1 MGETMHYL
9 EDNSLKATDTGYE
22 FQIHLMWY
30 RSLPLSCIEKI
41 NLTLDRQLVDPKVIK
56 FGINGHQYRLDELAD
71 LVEEFWFVQDLASL
85 IVNQPDSVTPGS
97 AHKINVE
104 LSMRYPYIAI
114 GPGKFLTNINKYS
127 ANQVAG

>member
-9 EDNSLKATDTGYE
+9 EDNSLKVTNTGYE
-22 FQIHLMWY
+22 FQICLMWY

-41 NLTLDRQLVDPKVIK
+41 NLTLDRQLVDPRVIK

-71 LVEEFWFVQDLASL
+71 LVEEFWFVQDSASL

-97 AHKINVE
+97 THEINVE

-114 GPGKFLTNINKYS
+114 GPGIFLTNINKYS